1 MLETITSVGI
11 GLAVIVLM
19 VLIIIIIEKIK
30 DFLFVAMLWSIVIVF
45 VLGIAWKI
53 GSFVK
58 EGYYHVQNNQ
68 PTPQE
73 YIDVTG
79 SR

>member
-1 MLETITSVGI
+1 MLETVTSVGI

-19 VLIIIIIEKIK
+19 VLIIIIIEQIK
-30 DFLFVAMLWSIVIVF
+30 EFLWGAFWFSIIVAA
-45 VLGIAWKI
+45 VLGVSYKI
-53 GSFVK
+53 GNSVK